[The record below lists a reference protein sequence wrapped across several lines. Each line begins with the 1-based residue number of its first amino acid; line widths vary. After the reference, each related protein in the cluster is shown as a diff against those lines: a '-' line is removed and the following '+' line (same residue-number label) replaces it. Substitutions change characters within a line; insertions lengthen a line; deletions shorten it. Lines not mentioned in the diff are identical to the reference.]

1 MNDLSS
7 TGERQHTE
15 EFDWHAME
23 HLHRYNVASELCAGL
38 EVLDIASG
46 EGYGSN
52 ILANSAK
59 NVTGVDISAE
69 AVKHASASYDREN
82 LRYLQGSTDSIP
94 LADHS
99 VDCVISFETI
109 EHHDRH
115 EQMLAEI
122 KRVLRP
128 GGFVVVSTPDKLN
141 YTDRPNIINK
151 FHVKELYEN
160 EFRELMAKY
169 FKNLSMYYQR
179 VDCFGIISSD
189 SPRNDA
195 LTYFTGDFDQVD
207 LSMALPMPMYD
218 ICVASDGHVP
228 VLQSSIFTGY
238 PVFEQLRRLAD
249 QRLDEINRLQA
260 ILDNARN
267 EIKDMRGSLSYS
279 IGSALMA
286 PLKSIRNVFK

>member
-23 HLHRYNVASELCAGL
+23 HLHRYTVAGGLCAGL

-52 ILANSAK
+52 ILAGSAK

-69 AVKHASASYDREN
+69 AVEHASATYNREN
-82 LRYLQGSTDSIP
+82 LRYIQGSTDSIP

-115 EQMLAEI
+115 EQMLTEI

-128 GGFVVVSTPDKLN
+128 DGFVVVSTPDKLN

-160 EFRELMAKY
+160 EFKELMGKY
-169 FKNLSMYYQR
+169 FKQISVYYQR
-179 VDCFGIISSD
+179 VDCYGLISCD
-189 SPRNDA
+189 EPRNDA
-195 LTYFTGDFDQVD
+195 LVYFTGDFDRVH
-207 LSMALPMPMYD
+207 SSTVLPMPMYD
-218 ICVASDGHVP
+218 ICIASDAHVP
-228 VLQSSIFTGY
+228 VMGSSVFTGY
-238 PVFEQLRRLAD
+238 PVFEHLKRLAD

-260 ILDNARN
+260 ILENARN
-267 EIKDMRGSLSYS
+267 EMNDMRGSLSYS
-279 IGSALMA
+279 IGSALLS
-286 PLKSIRNVFK
+286 PLKLIRNVFK